1 MTAEE
6 YAILGI
12 LIAVP
17 LMIVWF
23 ALFQR
28 EF

>member
-1 MTAEE
+1 MTIAE

-17 LMIVWF
+17 VVSVGLAF
-23 ALFQR
+23 SGRKF
-28 EF
+28 